1 MNARSGC
8 YNLRD
13 GDFSANLPA
22 SEDRTPVLPPLIIVK
37 AIRTTVRH
45 ANPTSP
51 APSGARFCREC
62 GRNSGASRHA
72 SSPVPSSPKTLN
84 RGPFEIHVA
93 YAVRFILP
101 PFPLPRAQSFFLSR
115 SISLPI
121 SLIPYAFVQPRVGPS
136 GPPSAL
142 SYPRRSLAKAIPGI
156 HQEPQ
161 FQVPFS
167 PWRAECCFTS
177 SRKVLSWRESQVY
190 CTWREREKEKE
201 GGGDERGQ
209 GGWLARTQAYIHTDE
224 DRVAC
229 ATKHL

>member
-1 MNARSGC
+1 MSR
-8 YNLRD
+8 
-13 GDFSANLPA
+13 
-22 SEDRTPVLPPLIIVK
+22 
-37 AIRTTVRH
+37 VR
-45 ANPTSP
+45 PQF
-51 APSGARFCREC
+51 RRV
-62 GRNSGASRHA
+62 ASRLLA
-72 SSPVPSSPKTLN
+72 RPVVSENFEPRSIRDPCRLCGKIRSSPP
-84 RGPFEIHVA
+84 R
-93 YAVRFILP
+93 
-101 PFPLPRAQSFFLSR
+101 PLPRAQSFFLSR

-121 SLIPYAFVQPRVGPS
+121 SLIPYAFVQPRVGPP

-161 FQVPFS
+161 FQVPSS

-201 GGGDERGQ
+201 GRGDERGQ
-209 GGWLARTQAYIHTDE
+209 GGWLARTHAYIHTDE